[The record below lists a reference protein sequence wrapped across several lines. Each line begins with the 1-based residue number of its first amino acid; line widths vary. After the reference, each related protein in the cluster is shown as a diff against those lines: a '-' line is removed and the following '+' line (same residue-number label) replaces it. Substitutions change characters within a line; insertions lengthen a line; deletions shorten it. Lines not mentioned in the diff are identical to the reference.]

1 MKILESISQY
11 VKIDDEIRK
20 FINQFGS
27 EKHLSKGQVL
37 SSHNSVDHN
46 LYFLEKGLLRSFYFE
61 NGKDL
66 TANFYKEGNLI
77 ANKDTIFLIN
87 LMIIILMQLNLLW

>member
-27 EKHLSKGQVL
+27 EKHLSKGEVL

-46 LYFLEKGLLRSFYFE
+46 LYFLEKDFCAPF
-61 NGKDL
+61 
-66 TANFYKEGNLI
+66 
-77 ANKDTIFLIN
+77 
-87 LMIIILMQLNLLW
+87 ILKMEKI